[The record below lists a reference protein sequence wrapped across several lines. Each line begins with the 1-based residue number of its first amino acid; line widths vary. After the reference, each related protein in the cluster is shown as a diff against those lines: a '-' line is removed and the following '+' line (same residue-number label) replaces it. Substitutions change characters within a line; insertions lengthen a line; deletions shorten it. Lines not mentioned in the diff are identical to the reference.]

1 MAIAQPRTPLAG
13 VLVALMTVFLLLVPA
28 QAAADVTDADRSA
41 FQSIITSQIEAFQ
54 RDDAATAFGF
64 AAPSIKSIFR
74 TPDVFIQMVK
84 RGYMPVYRPRSYSFG
99 SVTDET
105 GGPTQRVSIVGP
117 DGTLWLALYSMQRQ
131 PDGTWKISGVVLVKP
146 KGESA

>member
-1 MAIAQPRTPLAG
+1 MATTQPRTPLSG
-13 VLVALMTVFLLLVPA
+13 IFVAFMTGFLLLVPTH
-28 QAAADVTDADRSA
+28 AAADVTDADKSA
-41 FQSIITSQIEAFQ
+41 FQTIITSQIEAFQ
-54 RDDAATAFGF
+54 RDDAATAFDF

-74 TPDVFIQMVK
+74 TPDVFIQMVR
-84 RGYMPVYRPRSYSFG
+84 RGYMPVYRPQSYSFG
-99 SVTDET
+99 SVTNET

-131 PDGTWKISGVVLVKP
+131 PDGSWKISGVVLVKP

>member
-1 MAIAQPRTPLAG
+1 MVFAQPHTPIAG
-13 VLVALMTVFLLLVPA
+13 VLVVFVTAFLLLAPA
-28 QAAADVTDADRSA
+28 QAASDVTDADRSA

-54 RDDAATAFGF
+54 RDDATTAFGF